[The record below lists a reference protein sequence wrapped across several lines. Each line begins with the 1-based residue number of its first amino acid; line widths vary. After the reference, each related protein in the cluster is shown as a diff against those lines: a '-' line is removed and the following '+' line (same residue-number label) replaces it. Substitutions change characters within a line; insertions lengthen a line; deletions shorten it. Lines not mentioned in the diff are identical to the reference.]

1 MIRTISILVLVLSA
15 IAYSATVHVPGDQ
28 PTIQAAVSFAQ
39 EGDTVLVAPGEY
51 IENIVANAKGFALIS
66 QAGAAATTIRP
77 ADLGARTIYLAQN
90 QNRTFIL
97 KGFTFTGSDAYA
109 CVEIYSGLARIYDN
123 VFEDINSDA
132 GALVL
137 GHGGGTILNN
147 VFRNNHSNEHGG
159 AMQVASWKP
168 MLIADN
174 IVTGNTATYGAGI
187 NLLGARFAVVR
198 NNLIIDNHATEY
210 GGGIYLANNDAYR
223 SIIHDNTIVNCT
235 SGNDGG
241 GGICFGGCPG
251 DSAYNNIIVDCGGY
265 GIWAANSFMCF
276 FDYNCLSN
284 NTPGDYQGVP
294 TGPNELL
301 VDPQFVGGIPSS
313 YELLP
318 TSPCFDAG
326 NPDSR
331 YFDLMGG
338 RNDIGATFVGIPHIP
353 TTIRVPL
360 DQPTIQSA
368 VYASRNGDTVL
379 VAAGTYTEN
388 IHIVGRGITLI
399 SESGSALTT
408 ITPEVPSVRTLH
420 VEDNTGLETALKGFT
435 ITGSD
440 AFCAVEIFRGT
451 GLVSDNIF
459 ADNQSD
465 AGALVVGHG
474 GGAITNN
481 VFSNNIGSFHG
492 GGMQVASWNT
502 MLIAD
507 NTLYGNSAT
516 YGAAMNLL
524 GASNATVRNNLLVD
538 NHAISY
544 GGGIYLANSDAVNTL
559 IHDNT
564 IVNCSSGNN
573 GGGGICFGGSGLD
586 TAYNNIIVGCQGN
599 GIWAANSFESFFDY
613 NCLFNNSPADYEGV
627 PFGVNEIH
635 LDPLF
640 VGGDPFLYLIQPTSP
655 CVDAGNPE
663 TRFNDTN
670 GTRNDIGADLA
681 SIIVYIQPDTLRVPE
696 DYATIQAAIDA
707 ASEGDIVL
715 VAPGEYVENLFAN
728 GKGFS
733 LISEAGAASTI
744 IRPADP
750 DLRTLYLPANVGHVF
765 ELAGFT
771 FTGSDAYVSVESY
784 SGISN
789 VHDNI
794 FEDNDVSGGA
804 LLLGHG
810 GGSIVDNVFTNNRG
824 TQHGGAMQVPSWQ
837 PMLIEG
843 NTITGNTANWGA
855 GINLLGGRYVTVR
868 YNLIADNHATSYGGG
883 IYLAN
888 DDAIHTVIH
897 NNTIVNCSSGNNGG
911 GGICFGGCTLD
922 TAYNNI
928 IVGCEGNG
936 IWAANTWDCF
946 FDYNCLFNNLPADYE
961 GVPIGSGE
969 IYVDPLFV
977 GGLPFSFAL
986 TPTSPCIDAGNPD
999 PMFNDLDGSRNDI
1012 GAFPFTTYTPGDVD
1026 GNGSVN
1032 VSDAVYVI
1040 LYIFANGPVPVQ
1052 PASGDVNCD
1061 GLSNISDVVYII
1073 NFVFLG
1079 GPAPCQ
1085 K

>member
-28 PTIQAAVSFAQ
+28 PTIQSAVSFAQ

-51 IENIVANAKGFALIS
+51 VENIYAEAKGFALIS
-66 QAGAAATTIRP
+66 EAGAATTTIRP
-77 ADLGARTIYLAQN
+77 ANPAARTIYLPQN
-90 QNRTFIL
+90 QGRNFIL
-97 KGFTFTGSDAYA
+97 KGFTLTGSDAYV
-109 CVEIYSGLARIYDN
+109 CVEAYSGISGIYEN
-123 VFEDINSDA
+123 VFEDNDSEA
-132 GALVL
+132 GALLV
-137 GHGGGTILNN
+137 GHGGGAILHN
-147 VFRNNHSNEHGG
+147 VFRNNRGSHQAG
-159 AMQVASWKP
+159 AMQVPSWKP

-174 IVTGNTATYGAGI
+174 IITGNTATYGAGI

-251 DSAYNNIIVDCGGY
+251 DSAYNNIIIDCGGY

-284 NTPGDYQGVP
+284 NTPGNYQGVP
-294 TGPNELL
+294 TGANELL
-301 VDPQFVGGIPSS
+301 VDPQFVGGIPFS

-318 TSPCFDAG
+318 ASPCFDAG

-331 YFDLMGG
+331 YLDLAGG
-338 RNDIGATFVGIPHIP
+338 RNDIGATFVGIPHVP

-360 DQPTIQSA
+360 DQPTIQNA

-379 VAAGTYTEN
+379 VAAGVYTEN
-388 IHIVGRGITLI
+388 IHVVGRGITLI
-399 SESGSALTT
+399 SEAGPASTT
-408 ITPEVPSVRTLH
+408 LLPTDASQRTFF
-420 VEDNTGLETALKGFT
+420 VEDNTGLETVLSGFT
-435 ITGSD
+435 FSGSD
-440 AFCAVEIFRGT
+440 AYSAVEIYRGV
-451 GLVSDNIF
+451 GRVYNNIF
-459 ADNQSD
+459 DGNLSEQ
-465 AGALVVGHG
+465 GALVVGHG
-474 GGAITNN
+474 GGSITNN
-481 VFSNNIGSFHG
+481 IFRNNHGSYQG
-492 GGMQVASWNT
+492 GGMQVASWNP
-502 MLIAD
+502 MVIAD
-507 NTLYGNSAT
+507 NVLYGNTAT
-516 YGAAMNLL
+516 YGAAINLL
-524 GASNATVRNNLLVD
+524 GGAHATVRNNLLVD

-573 GGGGICFGGSGLD
+573 GGGGICFGGCALD
-586 TAYNNIIVGCQGN
+586 SAYNNIIVGCQGN
-599 GIWAANSFESFFDY
+599 GIWAANSLESFFDY
-613 NCLFNNSPADYEGV
+613 NCLLNNTPADYEGV
-627 PFGVNEIH
+627 PIGINEIH

-640 VGGDPFLYLIQPTSP
+640 VGGNPFSYLIQPASP

-663 TRFNDTN
+663 VRFNDTN
-670 GTRNDIGADLA
+670 GTRNDIGANLA
-681 SIIVYIQPDTLRVPE
+681 FLFVVDEPDTLRVPR
-696 DYATIQAAIDA
+696 DYSTIQAAIDA

-715 VAPGEYVENLFAN
+715 VAPGEYVENLYAN
-728 GKGFS
+728 SKGFR

-771 FTGSDAYVSVESY
+771 FTGSDAYVCVESY

-810 GGSIVDNVFTNNRG
+810 GGSIVNNIFSNNRG

-843 NTITGNTANWGA
+843 NTITGNTATWGA

-977 GGLPFSFAL
+977 GGVLFSFAL
-986 TPTSPCIDAGNPD
+986 TPASPCIDAGNPD

-1012 GAFPFTTYTPGDVD
+1012 GAFPFTAYMPGDAD

-1061 GLSNISDVVYII
+1061 GFSNISDVVYII
-1073 NFVFLG
+1073 NYVFLG
-1079 GPAPCQ
+1079 GPVPCQ